1 MMAGVVYILA
11 VILSAGELAAHKGQF
26 RTFKSEV
33 DILRSDFRSE
43 TDLLRREMKN
53 VTTQLAKDM
62 LQYKMSRRQKSS
74 RGLSNKVIDDWLMN
88 IVRFMS
94 SVDKRITSLGTARE
108 LCDDKIETWMGEID
122 ERLEK
127 LENIT
132 KRRHRSKKRNRTESV
147 NKAIPRDCHEVYLQG
162 GLKFEGD
169 YQILIKPDG
178 APAPFKAVC
187 RVFNNW
193 GWTVIQRRQ
202 DGSVDFYRSWADYK
216 VGFGDKHKEFWL
228 GNDNLHYLTTQ
239 GDTML
244 LIEMQDWDGKK
255 YVANYDHFS
264 IDNETK
270 LYRLHVSGYH
280 GNAGDSLTSHWE
292 NHDGMAFS
300 TKDKDND
307 GRYYDSC
314 AHHYHGAWWFNNC
327 FDSHLNGKYYTK
339 GFHRNYFQR
348 DGIQWNSIHQ
358 YSSLKQVE
366 MMLKP
371 AEQPK
376 PTAKISNDV

>member
-53 VTTQLAKDM
+53 ITTQLAKDM

-147 NKAIPRDCHEVYLQG
+147 NKAIPRG
-162 GLKFEGD
+162 
-169 YQILIKPDG
+169 I
-178 APAPFKAVC
+178 
-187 RVFNNW
+187 
-193 GWTVIQRRQ
+193 
-202 DGSVDFYRSWADYK
+202 
-216 VGFGDKHKEFWL
+216 
-228 GNDNLHYLTTQ
+228 
-239 GDTML
+239 M
-244 LIEMQDWDGKK
+244 
-255 YVANYDHFS
+255 
-264 IDNETK
+264 
-270 LYRLHVSGYH
+270 
-280 GNAGDSLTSHWE
+280 
-292 NHDGMAFS
+292 
-300 TKDKDND
+300 
-307 GRYYDSC
+307 SC
-314 AHHYHGAWWFNNC
+314 
-327 FDSHLNGKYYTK
+327 YYT
-339 GFHRNYFQR
+339 
-348 DGIQWNSIHQ
+348 
-358 YSSLKQVE
+358 
-366 MMLKP
+366 
-371 AEQPK
+371 
-376 PTAKISNDV
+376 

>member
-1 MMAGVVYILA
+1 MMAGVVYVLA

-43 TDLLRREMKN
+43 TDLLKREMKN

-62 LQYKMSRRQKSS
+62 LQYKMSRRQKSP

-132 KRRHRSKKRNRTESV
+132 KRRHRSKKRNRTEAV

-314 AHHYHGAWWFNNC
+314 AHHYHGAWWFKNC